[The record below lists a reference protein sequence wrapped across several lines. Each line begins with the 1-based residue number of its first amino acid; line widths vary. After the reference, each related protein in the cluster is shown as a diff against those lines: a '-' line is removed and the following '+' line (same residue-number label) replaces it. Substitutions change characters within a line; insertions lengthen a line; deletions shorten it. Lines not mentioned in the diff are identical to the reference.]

1 MSARRQQAEK
11 RGRRGEMIARWW
23 LRLQGW
29 KILDERVRTPRGEI
43 DLVARR
49 GKTLA
54 FVEVKARADKTQL
67 DDAIDAFRM
76 RRVVAAAEALVGDY
90 GEGAEEIRI
99 DVILVAPW
107 AIPRHLVNVGQML

>member
-1 MSARRQQAEK
+1 MSGKRKQAETF
-11 RGRRGEMIARWW
+11 GRRGENIAAWW

-29 KILDERVRTPRGEI
+29 RIVGTRVRTPRGEV

-54 FVEVKARADKTQL
+54 FIEVKARARDFDL
-67 DDAIDAFRM
+67 AHAIDHPRLK
-76 RRVVAAAEALVGDY
+76 RVAAAAEILYPRYAK
-90 GEGAEEIRI
+90 GAENVRI

-107 AIPRHLVNVGQML
+107 RLPHHLVGVWHG